1 MKTVMV
7 VLAEGFEETEAV
19 LPIDLLRRAGVKV
32 LLAGLTASPVK
43 GARGIV
49 IVPDGALDA
58 MTDGFDALMLPGGIP
73 GAHHLRDS
81 AVLDRVLA
89 QTFASD
95 TLVCAICASPAV
107 VLGPKGYLKGRRY
120 TCYPGCEREVTDG
133 HFSTDAVV
141 RDGQLITSRGVG
153 TAAAFAFAML
163 SALGL
168 EEKAREVFA
177 QTLLPVPA

>member
-1 MKTVMV
+1 MKTVVV

-32 LLAGLTASPVK
+32 LLAGLTAAPVK

-49 IVPDGALDA
+49 IVPDVALGSMA
-58 MTDGFDALMLPGGIP
+58 DGFDALMLPGGIP
-73 GAHHLRDS
+73 GANNLRDS
-81 AVLDRVLA
+81 AVLDQVLTHA
-89 QTFASD
+89 FASD
-95 TLVCAICASPAV
+95 KLVCAICASPAV
-107 VLGPKGYLKGRRY
+107 VLGSKGYLKGRRY
-120 TCYPGCEREVTDG
+120 TCYPGFERDVADA

-163 SALGL
+163 KALGL

-177 QTLLPVPA
+177 QTLLPEQ